1 MGEDM
6 DSEQRPLLTRVIA
19 VVVLVVAVVIALR
32 LIVGFVAGIISALL
46 WIVALVAIVAALLWA
61 RSVLKRPRRS
71 RDVERSGRKE
81 VAAPAEDP
89 VAAEMRKLTEQLRDQ
104 GRM

>member
-1 MGEDM
+1 M
-6 DSEQRPLLTRVIA
+6 DPEKRPLLTRVVA
-19 VVVLVVAVVIALR
+19 VVVLVVAAAIALR
-32 LIVGFVAGIISALL
+32 LIVGLVAGLITAVL
-46 WIVALVAIVAALLWA
+46 WIVAVVAIVAAVLWA

-71 RDVERSGRKE
+71 REVKRSSRQE

-104 GRM
+104 GRL